1 MSNVMGSPVGRIL
14 EQPLKHLRNVL
25 LLLFSKSLLWRI
37 PFLTNN
43 TIPSCSPQDNLKCYV
58 SEKEVMDLEA

>member
-25 LLLFSKSLLWRI
+25 LLLFSKSSLWRI
-37 PFLTNN
+37 PFLINN
-43 TIPSCSPQDNLKCYV
+43 TVPSWSPQDHLRYYV
-58 SEKEVMDLEA
+58 SENEVMDLEA